1 MGKQKSSFFPLSLP
15 PFIPASLSLALLSF
29 LLTKMVVKSH
39 TVTFTTTLIAIY
51 CCRCCGHY
59 SIFIVQAVYSIIPL
73 WCTFSS
79 LCQIGCIFIHL
90 KPAPS
95 MWSTHLYLISHHKTP
110 TKIQESVSTV
120 HRPCIS
126 KQGVSVVK
134 DLGHE
139 TSSSLTY
146 AKTAIIAVPGKKEG
160 FPVENIPSK
169 CFRLE
174 AQENYSGHDYIKM
187 ISLGPV
193 ICRCDVESLVW
204 R

>member
-1 MGKQKSSFFPLSLP
+1 MLWSLLNIYSSGSIFHNTSMVYVLISLP
-15 PFIPASLSLALLSF
+15 DWVYFYSLKASSQH
-29 LLTKMVVKSH
+29 VVNS
-39 TVTFTTTLIAIY
+39 
-51 CCRCCGHY
+51 
-59 SIFIVQAVYSIIPL
+59 P
-73 WCTFSS
+73 
-79 LCQIGCIFIHL
+79 
-90 KPAPS
+90 
-95 MWSTHLYLISHHKTP
+95 YLISHHKTP
-110 TKIQESVSTV
+110 TKIQKSVSTV

-146 AKTAIIAVPGKKEG
+146 AKTAILAVPGKKEG

-193 ICRCDVESLVW
+193 ICRCDVESLVCW
-204 R
+204 FGLVSWVGCRMTCEDRSWCLLSECEELVCKMDL